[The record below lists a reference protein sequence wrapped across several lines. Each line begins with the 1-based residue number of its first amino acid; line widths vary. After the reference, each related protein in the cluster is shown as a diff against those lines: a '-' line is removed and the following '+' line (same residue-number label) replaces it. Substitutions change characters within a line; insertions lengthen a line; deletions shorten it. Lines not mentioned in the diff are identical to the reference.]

1 LELDAL
7 TQNEIASEVRA
18 IQSAILQWAK
28 PTITGGQIASL
39 IRSSA
44 PDLDI
49 RAAVNMPK
57 GSGALTAF
65 IKQYLSEQL
74 DHIGKQGMDTLHHV
88 KGREIQSTSTVA
100 SPEIWRTFVSPNS
113 RQQLVLSKSSELL
126 LSRETPASSKDE
138 LDVPKATVAEHDAIR
153 AEFTKSLP
161 PSVIEALDDS
171 LAPEAEFEEWMTALR
186 AHAPEETRSWG
197 QFRRQRLSRLLTTR
211 VSGAQV
217 EAGLRDKILAQV
229 HASEAAAY
237 ETRRRAA
244 EAGPESRP
252 ETTLGVNRAAKEAT
266 SRARSLAHAAI
277 DRLSYDELRALK
289 IPLGA
294 LLDAVGTGS

>member
-1 LELDAL
+1 M
-7 TQNEIASEVRA
+7 THIEISPDVPT
-18 IQSAILQWAK
+18 IQSAILHWAK

-65 IKQYLSEQL
+65 IKEYLSEQL
-74 DHIGKQGMDTLHHV
+74 DHIGKQGMDTLYHV

-100 SPEIWRTFVSPNS
+100 SPDIWRAFVSPNS
-113 RQQLVLSKSSELL
+113 RLQLVLSKSSELL
-126 LSRETPASSKDE
+126 LSRETPASSEGE
-138 LDVPKATVAEHDAIR
+138 LDIPKATVPEHDAIR
-153 AEFTKSLP
+153 AEFTQSLP
-161 PSVIEALDDS
+161 PSVREALDRS
-171 LAPEAEFEEWMTALR
+171 LEPEAKFEEWISALR
-186 AHAPEETRSWG
+186 AYAPEETRRWG
-197 QFRRQRLSRLLTTR
+197 QFRRQSLSRLLATR
-211 VSGAQV
+211 VSEAPV
-217 EAGLRDKILAQV
+217 EADLRDKILAQV

-237 ETRRRAA
+237 DTHRRAA
-244 EAGPESRP
+244 TVEPESRP
-252 ETTLGVNRAAKEAT
+252 ETTMGVKQLAKGAT
-266 SRARSLAHAAI
+266 SSARSLAHAVI

-294 LLDAVGTGS
+294 LLDAVGTES

>member
-1 LELDAL
+1 M
-7 TQNEIASEVRA
+7 TQNEIASDVQA

-39 IRSSA
+39 IQSSA

-49 RAAVNMPK
+49 RAAVNIPK

-88 KGREIQSTSTVA
+88 KGREIQATSTVA

-113 RQQLVLSKSSELL
+113 RQQLVLSKSSGLL
-126 LSRETPASSKDE
+126 ISREAPALSEDE
-138 LDVPKATVAEHDAIR
+138 LDVPKATVSEHDAIR

-171 LAPEAEFEEWMTALR
+171 LTPNAEFEEWMTALR
-186 AHAPEETRSWG
+186 SQAPEETRSWG
-197 QFRRQRLSRLLTTR
+197 HFRRKRLSHLLKTR
-211 VSGAQV
+211 VSGASI
-217 EAGLRDKILAQV
+217 EAGLRVKVLAQI

-237 ETRRRAA
+237 EARKSATKAT
-244 EAGPESRP
+244 PDNRP
-252 ETTLGVNRAAKEAT
+252 ETTQGVNRPAKEVA
-266 SRARSLAHAAI
+266 SRALSLAHAAI

-294 LLDAVGTGS
+294 LLDAVHTEY